1 MEKSRIPQIYGYTIC
16 LIAVIVGLMS
26 LSSILDAVVD
36 RANPMQ
42 ADGYGPYT
50 LASFDAYK
58 ATSGRDS
65 LSEADHRRRYDA
77 LVSERV
83 ATTRFRTMK
92 TFLSSGVLLLVAIT
106 LFVTHWRW
114 MRRLNSAVT

>member
-1 MEKSRIPQIYGYTIC
+1 MEKSRIAQIYGYTVC

-26 LSSILDAVVD
+26 LSAILNAVVD
-36 RANPMQ
+36 RSNPIQ

-65 LSEADHRRRYDA
+65 LSEADQRLRYDA
-77 LVSERV
+77 LVTERV

-92 TFLSSGVLLLVAIT
+92 TFVASGVLLLVAIT

>member
-1 MEKSRIPQIYGYTIC
+1 MEKSRMAQIYGYTIC
-16 LIAVIVGLMS
+16 LIAVIVGLIS
-26 LSSILDAVVD
+26 LTAILNAVVD
-36 RANPMQ
+36 RSNPIQ

-58 ATSGRDS
+58 ATSARDS
-65 LSEADHRRRYDA
+65 LPEADQRRRYDA
-77 LVSERV
+77 LVTERI
-83 ATTRFRTMK
+83 ATTNYRTMK
-92 TFLSSGVLLLVAIT
+92 TFVVSGVLLLVAIT

>member
-1 MEKSRIPQIYGYTIC
+1 MAQIYGYTIC
-16 LIAVIVGLMS
+16 LIAVIVGLLS
-26 LSSILDAVVD
+26 LTAILNAVVD
-36 RANPMQ
+36 RSNPIQ

-58 ATSGRDS
+58 ATSARDS

-77 LVSERV
+77 LVTERI
-83 ATTRFRTMK
+83 ATTNYRTMK
-92 TFLSSGVLLLVAIT
+92 AFVVSGVLLLVAIT